1 MLAEVVGIVIVLALT
16 AALVAITPAR
26 TAVASSGLY
35 NATQPMG
42 DGSANLVVD
51 PAKAGRN
58 SVHVYLLDATGGADD
73 RATAVTFE
81 LSLPEKQ
88 LGPIDREPVKVAPG
102 HYQLLSSDLLYPGT
116 WTIAIKARHVTVR
129 GDVGLLRGAREL
141 TPVSRAGRRAGR

>member
-1 MLAEVVGIVIVLALT
+1 MLGEIVGIVVVLALT

-26 TAVASSGLY
+26 NAVASSGLY

-58 SVHVYLLDATGGADD
+58 SVHVYLLDAKGGADD

-116 WTIAIKARHVTVR
+116 WTIAIKARLSRFEETSASFEV
-129 GDVGLLRGAREL
+129 
-141 TPVSRAGRRAGR
+141 PVS